1 MGSGQTGPIIGGPTA
16 GVTNPTIFTLK
27 FGYQTKP
34 AAESFGD
41 AWLIGLCWDFGIN
54 RNLAFGMEIQPALR
68 SVKELGLTSFP
79 VLGWLHLK
87 VGEDLGQLVPALKP
101 VKLYAGAG
109 AGGGMTLS
117 MIALDGPTE
126 TNFAAHF
133 AYKLMGGAIINLG
146 GLSLVLST
154 RWPGSRIRCSIRT
167 SGGIISSWDSFFNR
181 VILKFDY

>member
-1 MGSGQTGPIIGGPTA
+1 M
-16 GVTNPTIFTLK
+16 K

-87 VGEDLGQLVPALKP
+87 VGEDLGRFVPALKP

-109 AGGGMTLS
+109 AGGEMTLS
-117 MIALDGPTE
+117 MITLDEMTE
-126 TNFAAHF
+126 TKFAAHF

-146 GLSLVLST
+146 GLSLVLEYQMA
-154 RWPGSRIRCSIRT
+154 RISDPLLDPHFWRHHIFL
-167 SGGIISSWDSFFNR
+167 GFVF
-181 VILKFDY
+181 

>member
-1 MGSGQTGPIIGGPTA
+1 MREKQANLNRSGKTTVKAILAVLAAVLAVGAGAPWAWAGPGAGDGGDVGESGQTGPIIGGPTA
-16 GVTNPTIFTLK
+16 GVANPTIFSLK

-87 VGEDLGQLVPALKP
+87 VGEDLGRFVPALKP

-109 AGGGMTLS
+109 AG
-117 MIALDGPTE
+117 E
-126 TNFAAHF
+126 
-133 AYKLMGGAIINLG
+133 
-146 GLSLVLST
+146 
-154 RWPGSRIRCSIRT
+154 RRR
-167 SGGIISSWDSFFNR
+167 
-181 VILKFDY
+181 